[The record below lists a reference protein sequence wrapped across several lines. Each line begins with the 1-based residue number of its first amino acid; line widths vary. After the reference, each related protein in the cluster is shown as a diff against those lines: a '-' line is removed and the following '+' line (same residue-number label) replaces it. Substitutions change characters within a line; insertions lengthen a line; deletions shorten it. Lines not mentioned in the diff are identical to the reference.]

1 MALSTLIIHR
11 PEILMNEK
19 STKVTLSEKHTDQNL
34 LGLKSGLKILN
45 LKRISSLAFWSDTHQ
60 KRPSKSCLVA
70 YQSTL
75 KIVKE

>member
-45 LKRISSLAFWSDTHQ
+45 LKRILSLAF
-60 KRPSKSCLVA
+60 L
-70 YQSTL
+70 
-75 KIVKE
+75 E

>member
-34 LGLKSGLKILN
+34 LGLKSESPNFEFEENFKCDF
-45 LKRISSLAFWSDTHQ
+45 S
-60 KRPSKSCLVA
+60 
-70 YQSTL
+70 
-75 KIVKE
+75 E

>member
-45 LKRISSLAFWSDTHQ
+45 LKRISSLAFRSDTQ

-75 KIVKE
+75 KSVKE